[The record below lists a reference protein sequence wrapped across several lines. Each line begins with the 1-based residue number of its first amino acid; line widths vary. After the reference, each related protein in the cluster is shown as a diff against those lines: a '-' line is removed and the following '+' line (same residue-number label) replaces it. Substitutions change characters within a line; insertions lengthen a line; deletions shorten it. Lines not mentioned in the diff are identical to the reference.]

1 MHAADALSSVVQGGD
16 TMQRR
21 DVLTMAATA
30 ALLPAVSA
38 AQGGAAPANFH
49 KVMVG
54 GTAVT
59 VLHDGMVRRADATQ
73 GLVVDVPPASV
84 AAALQAGG
92 ITGTGIDNPYNPTAV
107 QTSGGLVLIDT
118 GFGQNA
124 PAGTGG
130 MLAAMRAAGLDPAA
144 VTMVVFTHF
153 HGDHIGGLLLPDG
166 TPAFPRAAIKVP
178 AAEWAYWT
186 DAGEEARATEARQP
200 AFANVRRRFA
210 PYAQRVERFEPGAT
224 VAPGITAVA
233 TNGHSPGHTSFLV
246 ADGSAQLLVIG
257 DAVTTP
263 ALFMANSEWYPSFD
277 MDPTKAVAA
286 RRALLDRAASD
297 RILVVGYHFP
307 WPATGRVERGT
318 SGYRL
323 VPAA

>member
-1 MHAADALSSVVQGGD
+1 
-16 TMQRR
+16 MQRR
-21 DVLTMAATA
+21 DVLTMAAAA
-30 ALLPAVSA
+30 ALLPAVGLT
-38 AQGGAAPANFH
+38 QGAATAPFH

-54 GTAVT
+54 GLAVT
-59 VLHDGMVRRADATQ
+59 VLHDGMNRRADATQ

-92 ITGTGIDNPYNPTAV
+92 ISGTGIDNPYNPTAV
-107 QTSGGLVLIDT
+107 QTSAGLVLIDT

-130 MLAAMRAAGLDPAA
+130 MLASMRAAGLDPAA
-144 VTMVVFTHF
+144 VSMVVFTHF
-153 HGDHIGGLLLPDG
+153 HGDHVGGLLLPDG

-178 AAEWAYWT
+178 EAEWAYWT
-186 DAGEEARATEARQP
+186 DAGEESRAIETRQP

-210 PYAQRVERFEPGAT
+210 PYAERVERFAPGTT
-224 VAPGITAVA
+224 VAPGITAV
-233 TNGHSPGHTSFLV
+233 TSNGHSPGHTSYLV
-246 ADGSAQLLVIG
+246 ADGNAQLLVIG

-263 ALFMANSEWYPSFD
+263 ALFMANPEWHPVFD
-277 MDPTKAVAA
+277 MEPAKAIAT
-286 RRALLDRAASD
+286 RRALLDRAAAD
-297 RILVVGYHFP
+297 RIQVVGYHFP
-307 WPATGRVERGT
+307 MPATGQVERAA

>member
-1 MHAADALSSVVQGGD
+1 
-16 TMQRR
+16 MQRR
-21 DVLTMAATA
+21 DILTMATAA
-30 ALLPAVSA
+30 ALLPAVGF
-38 AQGGAAPANFH
+38 AQGGGSHAPTAFH
-49 KVMVG
+49 KAMVG
-54 GTAVT
+54 SIGVT

-73 GLVVDVPPASV
+73 GLVVDVPPAAVS
-84 AAALQAGG
+84 AALQAAG
-92 ITGTGIDNPYNPTAV
+92 IAGPGIDNPFNPTAV
-107 QTSGGLVLIDT
+107 QTPAGLVLIDT

-130 MLAAMRAAGLDPAA
+130 LLASMRAAGLDPAA

-166 TPAFPRAAIKVP
+166 TPAFPKAAIKVP

-186 DAGEEARATEARQP
+186 DAGEEARAIETRQP

-210 PYAQRVERFEPGAT
+210 AYADRVERFAPGAT
-224 VAPGITAVA
+224 VAPGITAV
-233 TNGHSPGHTSFLV
+233 TSNGHTPGHTSYLV
-246 ADGSAQLLVIG
+246 ADGNAQLLVIG

-263 ALFMANSEWYPSFD
+263 ALFMANPEWYPNFD
-277 MDPTKAVAA
+277 MEPAKAIAT
-286 RRALLDRAASD
+286 RRALLDRAATD
-297 RILVVGYHFP
+297 RIPVVGYHFP
-307 WPATGRVERGT
+307 LPGTGRVERAG